1 MTMPPACPTLAPCSP
16 GSSTLRGGL
25 RPCLTTAA
33 RDACAISGRKRRDLT
48 KQKNTTSGATG
59 QPVLAQLITATNET
73 SLATPGAVHI
83 RLLANREEPAAAA
96 ELPVL
101 RRDRF
106 C

>member
-25 RPCLTTAA
+25 RPGLTTAA

-73 SLATPGAVHI
+73 SLATPGAVHM
-83 RLLANREEPAAAA
+83 RLLSSDSLAVQRMALALGV
-96 ELPVL
+96 ELGN
-101 RRDRF
+101 
-106 C
+106 